1 MLSAPA
7 ARKPPCSQKS
17 QGEHIQVSG
26 EVYGLEADTEYSAC
40 LIATDSSGET
50 IGQTLRFTTDPAA
63 PKPPQTSTAV
73 DVTTDSAM
81 LEGKLGP
88 QPIATSWYFQYAP
101 QFICTWEHAITTS
114 EQQDTKP
121 GEVDE
126 VSTAVTGL
134 QPGTYYHVCL
144 DAKNGIGA
152 TTGSEASFTTES
164 TAPKVESVSAQSTS
178 SEAVIEA
185 RTSPDAQTATCQVQY
200 GGSEAYGSTVPCKE
214 GLGNNGERVLA
225 SANVTGL
232 EAATTYYYRVVVEN
246 QIGKSSPSE
255 GTGTV
260 TTQPAGETAG
270 GEKIKEEKPAEK
282 STPSNPITST
292 LSTTPAWWL
301 PTTPPSEPE
310 PKPPKA
316 KPLTR
321 AQKLAKALKACKREK
336 NSRKRTACMKGARR
350 SYGARKAKGKQ
361 KT

>member
-1 MLSAPA
+1 MLPVKLSGQALTFTTEPAVPNAPET
-7 ARKPPCSQKS
+7 RP
-17 QGEHIQVSG
+17 
-26 EVYGLEADTEYSAC
+26 
-40 LIATDSSGET
+40 ATD
-50 IGQTLRFTTDPAA
+50 I
-63 PKPPQTSTAV
+63 TS
-73 DVTTDSAM
+73 DSAT
-81 LEGKLGP
+81 LNGRLGAEP
-88 QPIATSWYFQYAP
+88 VKTSWYFEYAP

-270 GEKIKEEKPAEK
+270 GEKIKKKNRQKNQRPATR
-282 STPSNPITST
+282 SPRPCPPHPRGGYRPHLQANLNPSRLRPS
-292 LSTTPAWWL
+292 LSR
-301 PTTPPSEPE
+301 EP
-310 PKPPKA
+310 
-316 KPLTR
+316 R
-321 AQKLAKALKACKREK
+321 
-336 NSRKRTACMKGARR
+336 SWRR
-350 SYGARKAKGKQ
+350 L
-361 KT
+361 